1 MNKRFLF
8 YTICLLFVFSLIMSG
23 CGGNNEGDGV
33 GTTVYDNGVV
43 PSDDNNDVIDNQ
55 NDDNNDFTPM
65 AASDNILRIRTDADI
80 GSLDPAF
87 IVRWVDDTVSRA
99 VMEGLIRYIPDT
111 DETEYL
117 LAEWIEISDDGLE
130 IHFKLREG
138 IQWHGGFG
146 ELTTEDVKFSFERFR
161 DEELAS
167 TYASDWASLDR
178 VEIID
183 DHEGIIILSEPQ
195 ATLWT
200 TTLPLTSGLI
210 ISKAFYEEVGHDAF
224 QTTIIGTGPY
234 ILSEWRPDER
244 LILTRNP
251 DYWGELPDW
260 EEIHLIPIADDTS
273 AEIAFLA
280 GELDFAEITLA
291 ASDQFENH
299 PNYRL
304 MTLATNT
311 YNWIGMNIENPKLED
326 INVRLAIRYGID
338 VPSILEAVYAG
349 KADQARAIIPPRIL
363 GHWEDAPLYER
374 DVERALGYMEQA
386 GLTSLDL
393 ELAILNTVDYTT
405 WAAIIQQNLAEIG
418 INIQINL
425 MDSAAFWDIG
435 MGDSALDVELF
446 AIHFN
451 AMSDPAWFTMWFTSD
466 QVSDGENDG
475 WNWMRWVSPE
485 FDELH
490 ARGLTSL
497 DPVERAAIYIEMQ
510 ELWDE
515 AVHTVWVTHLP
526 RAYVFMPYVVP
537 VMDSNG
543 RIPMVRDFGRLE

>member
-1 MNKRFLF
+1 MNRRYLC
-8 YTICLLFVFSLIMSG
+8 YTVCLLFVFSILSG
-23 CGGNNEGDGV
+23 CGGGNGGTEPGGIVNGD
-33 GTTVYDNGVV
+33 TND
-43 PSDDNNDVIDNQ
+43 NDVIEDQNNQ
-55 NDDNNDFTPM
+55 DEEDPGVSQV
-65 AASDNILRIRTDADI
+65 AASDNILRLRTDADI

-117 LAEWIEISDDGLE
+117 LAEWIDISDDGLE

-138 IQWHGGFG
+138 IQWHHGYG

-161 DEELAS
+161 DEDLAS
-167 TYASDWASLDR
+167 PYASDWMSLDR

-183 DHEGIIILSEPQ
+183 EYEAIIILTEPQ

-210 ISKAFYEEVGHDAF
+210 ISRAFYEEVGSDAF
-224 QTTIIGTGPY
+224 QTNIIGTGPY

-251 DYWGELPDW
+251 DYWGEPPDW
-260 EEIHLIPIADDTS
+260 EEIHLIPIADDTA

-280 GELDFAEITLA
+280 GELDFAEVTLA
-291 ASDQFENH
+291 ASSQFENQ
-299 PNYRL
+299 PDYRL

-311 YNWIGMNIENPKLED
+311 YSWIGMNMENPKLED

-349 KADQARAIIPPRIL
+349 KADQARAILPPRIL
-363 GHWEDAPLYER
+363 GYWEDAPLYER
-374 DVERALGYMEQA
+374 DVERARGYLEQA

-405 WAAIIQQNLAEIG
+405 WAAIIQQNLAEVG

-425 MDSAAFWDIG
+425 MDSAAFWEVG
-435 MGDSALDVELF
+435 MGESGLDVELF
-446 AIHFN
+446 AIHFS

-466 QVSDGENDG
+466 QVSDDG

-490 ARGLTSL
+490 ARGLATL

-515 AVHTVWVTHLP
+515 AAHTVWVTHLP
-526 RAYVFMPYVVP
+526 RAYVHMPYVVP

-543 RIPMVRDFGRLE
+543 RIPMVRDFGRIE